1 MNPPHGGLRERL
13 LKAEQITP
21 SLKQRY
27 DREIQAMLEKKL
39 TGIRRRVWLAQ
50 AIAGLAFA
58 VSFGTLAVMLPAGF
72 PWPGRLGLTGGALFG
87 IGWAI
92 LGIRVFRRGS
102 LDLKIDT
109 GAAASMS
116 WCLPVFLVTIFM
128 VWAPDTIAGLRMILF
143 GLVFLV
149 GGAVFVIR
157 HVIEQSEMKA
167 REKLLEI
174 EYRLAELTEALKP
187 DGPLTR
193 TPQA

>member
-1 MNPPHGGLRERL
+1 MNSTHDHWRERL
-13 LKAEQITP
+13 LEVEQITP
-21 SLKQRY
+21 SLKERY
-27 DREIQAMLEKKL
+27 DKEIQMMLEKKL
-39 TGIRRRVWLAQ
+39 TGFRRWIWLAQ
-50 AIAGLAFA
+50 AVASLAFA
-58 VSFGTLAVMLPAGF
+58 VFFGTLAVTLPAAF
-72 PWPGRLGLTGGALFG
+72 PWPGRLGLAGGVVFA
-87 IGWAI
+87 IGWAA

-109 GAAASMS
+109 GAIATLS

-128 VWAPDTIAGLRMILF
+128 VWAPDSIAGLRMILF

-149 GGAVFVIR
+149 GGAVFLIR
-157 HVIEQSEMKA
+157 HVIERSELNA

-187 DGPLTR
+187 PTR